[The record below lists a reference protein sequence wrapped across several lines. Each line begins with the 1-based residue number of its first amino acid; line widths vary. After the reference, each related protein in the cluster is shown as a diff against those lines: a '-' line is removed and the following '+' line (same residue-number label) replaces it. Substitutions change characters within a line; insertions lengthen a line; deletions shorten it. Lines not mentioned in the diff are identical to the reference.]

1 MSRAM
6 RLAFASTAAVALLGM
21 SGCGV
26 TVTGAEV
33 FEQARKIDFAFKAEV
48 AEAQL
53 QVWDGDW
60 QVIEYGDGPRSCGN
74 DSYEFNMTR
83 RTPEGWHLDGTPM
96 EVADRVATWL
106 DENGWTGV
114 KARGY
119 SGEIAD
125 VVVEAKYPAK
135 HVDLLIIDISPG
147 ELFDSVAVYATSTC
161 EPGDAHQISEMRRP
175 GKGERE
181 KLPATEHPTDKP
193 SFGHTEDGKR
203 RFWDDEE

>member
-1 MSRAM
+1 MTDEELLDQAQTINRKYKD
-6 RLAFASTAAVALLGM
+6 AVGQ
-21 SGCGV
+21 V
-26 TVTGAEV
+26 
-33 FEQARKIDFAFKAEV
+33 
-48 AEAQL
+48 QL
-53 QVWDGDW
+53 QILDGDW
-60 QVIEYGDGPRSCGN
+60 EVVTYGDGPEKCGHSGYKY
-74 DSYEFNMTR
+74 DLIRY
-83 RTPEGWHLDGTPM
+83 TPSGWHLDGTPM

-106 DENGWTGV
+106 DENGWTDV

-135 HVDLLIIDISPG
+135 HVELLIIDISPG

-203 RFWDDEE
+203 RFWDEEE